1 MDLKFSKFSG
11 HKNICKRGENSM
23 LSDTKAGGILLRLF
37 DGESR
42 EIGGAVSSV
51 TCASGEVRGTAVFAF
66 AQDRERDGGIMTRA
80 GADKI
85 IKTMRKAAECGAP
98 VVGIFDSD
106 GASLCEG
113 AAAMAYYGD
122 ILAAAADISG
132 VVPFFAV
139 SDGVCSASSA
149 LIAAA
154 ADFFIATENAEVY
167 LTPGKNADDSLQI
180 AAIKVP
186 DLEAALKTAADLI
199 EIFPQN
205 NLGRLP
211 DFEFEAPAF
220 DKSDLAASVLDAG
233 TPTFELF
240 GGYGSAKTLIG
251 TIGGEIAGVVNIGKD
266 KLACRDCQKIARFI
280 SLLDAYS
287 IPAVTLADGGFAD
300 DICARAIVTLARAYA
315 EATNVKITVA
325 VGGLHGAFGSVL
337 LSGNA
342 DAVFAL
348 PNAAISP
355 LSPETAVEFF
365 MHDKLKG
372 AANLAEK
379 RKELAAGYA
388 KDEASPEAA
397 AKAGVIEAVTAP
409 ENLRGEIAF
418 LLDILRTKRAHA
430 RPAKK
435 HSV

>member
-1 MDLKFSKFSG
+1 LKFSKFSER
-11 HKNICKRGENSM
+11 KNICKRGENSM
-23 LSDTKAGGILLRLF
+23 LSDTKAGEILLRLF

-42 EIGGAVSSV
+42 EIGGAASSV
-51 TCASGEVRGTAVFAF
+51 TCASGEVRGVTVFAF
-66 AQDRERDGGIMTRA
+66 AQDRAVSGGIMTRA

-85 IKTMRKAAECGAP
+85 IKTMKLAAQCGSP

-106 GASLCEG
+106 GASLSEG

-132 VVPFFAV
+132 VVPFFAI
-139 SDGVCSASSA
+139 SDGVVSASSA
-149 LIAAA
+149 LIAAS
-154 ADFFIATENAEVY
+154 ADLFIATKKAEVY
-167 LTPGKNADDSLQI
+167 ITPGKNSDDSPEI

-220 DKSDLAASVLDAG
+220 ADDDLTASVLDGG

-240 GGYGSAKTLIG
+240 GEYGSAKTVIG
-251 TIGGEIAGVVNIGKD
+251 TIGGEIAGVVNIGKE

-280 SLLDAYS
+280 NLLDAYS
-287 IPAVTLADGGFAD
+287 IPVITLADGGFAD
-300 DICARAIVTLARAYA
+300 DICARAIVTLSRAYA
-315 EATNVKITVA
+315 EATNVKITVV

-337 LSGNA
+337 LSGDA

-348 PNAAISP
+348 PNTAISP

-379 RKELAAGYA
+379 RKELAAVYA

-397 AKAGVIEAVTAP
+397 AKAGVVEAITAP

-418 LLDILRTKRAHA
+418 FLDILRTKRVHA